1 MAPTKEKAKGSKSI
15 SSLAKQLREMKN
27 KWATLVER
35 NKLLE
40 SNNKKLVDTVNELR
54 FDKGELTSKL
64 ECAQKKRGNYNSAE
78 AEQVKLAEYMV
89 SSVRNLVQQKFFPL
103 WPFLD
108 KQMFHK
114 GNLVKPAIAFLGIA
128 EADSQKYVVDIRR
141 ECLQKTAYWRGYCG
155 DRVKEEYISKYGS
168 KFGAWILLSDD

>member
-1 MAPTKEKAKGSKSI
+1 MAPTKDKAKSKMS
-15 SSLAKQLREMKN
+15 SSLAKQFRDMKN
-27 KWATLVER
+27 KWADVVER

-40 SNNKKLVDTVNELR
+40 SNNQKLVDTVNELR
-54 FDKGELTSKL
+54 YDKVELVSKL
-64 ECAQKKRGNYNSAE
+64 EIEKSKKGNSNSAGT
-78 AEQVKLAEYMV
+78 EQVKLAEYMV
-89 SSVRNLVQQKFFPL
+89 SSVRNLVQQKFFPM

-155 DRVKEEYISKYGS
+155 DRVREEYISKYGS
-168 KFGAWILLSDD
+168 KFGA